1 MVRGRGSGA
10 VGAGILL
17 SRLAGL
23 VREKL
28 LAYHLGT
35 GLGAEAFRAAL
46 RIPNLLQNLLGDG
59 VLSGAF
65 VPTYARQV
73 EEERHEDAGRL
84 AGAVAS
90 SLVLVTGLLVLL
102 GMLFAAP
109 LTRLLTPGFPPG
121 SAKFELT
128 VQLVRILTPSL
139 GFLVLSAWCLGVLN
153 AHRRFFRAYVAPVLW
168 NATII
173 VALTSAALAG
183 GTELELTRAVAY
195 GALVGAVL
203 QFLVQLPAVVR
214 LSRGA
219 LRPGLRRSTP
229 GLRQVLGASGG
240 VITGRG
246 IVQLSAYL
254 DLMLA
259 SLLAAG
265 AVAALGY
272 AQVLY
277 LLPVSL
283 FGMSVAAASLPD
295 LSTAGARDVRELAAT
310 LERGAHRIALL
321 VLPTVAVYLTLGD
334 QVVTLLF
341 GGGAFGAAETR
352 QVTAVLM
359 AYALGLLASTQSRLL
374 QSVLYGLDDTVT
386 PARIAARRIVVGTTV
401 GVALMLV
408 LDGVRLDAS
417 GPVRVAGI
425 GPTDLAARAADGSLH
440 RLGAVGLALGASVG
454 AWVEWWSLRSAVERR
469 TGVILQLRRWRGP
482 ALAAVAVLPAALV
495 ARTMVVGPVGR
506 VAPAWMAALAAL
518 LVVVATLAVVAIALD
533 LEDVPGVAA
542 LRARARRRTA
552 RGEPRRRHRDVA
564 APKSDGPNG
573 SGDVAGGGTGA

>member
-1 MVRGRGSGA
+1 MVRGTGPGA

-17 SRLAGL
+17 SRVAGL

-59 VLSGAF
+59 VLAGAF

-73 EEERHEDAGRL
+73 EEQRYEDAGRL

-90 SLVLVTGLLVLL
+90 VLVLVTGALVIVGVVL
-102 GMLFAAP
+102 AAP

-121 SAKFELT
+121 TAKFELT
-128 VQLVRILTPSL
+128 VTLVRILTPSL

-153 AHRRFFRAYVAPVLW
+153 AHRQFFRAYVAPVLW

-173 VALTSAALAG
+173 VALTAAAVAG
-183 GTELELTRAVAY
+183 GTEMALTRAVAY

-203 QFLVQLPAVVR
+203 QFLVQVPAVVR

-219 LRPGLRRSTP
+219 LRAGIRRSTP
-229 GLRQVLGASGG
+229 GLRHVLGASGG
-240 VITGRG
+240 VIAGRG

-254 DLMLA
+254 DLALA

-295 LSTAGARDVRELAAT
+295 LSTAGARDVRELTAT
-310 LERGAHRIALL
+310 LDRGAGRIALF

-386 PARIAARRIVVGTTV
+386 PARVAARRIAVGTVV

-408 LDGVRLDAS
+408 LDGVRLDAG
-417 GPVRVAGI
+417 GPVRVASI
-425 GPTDLAARAADGSLH
+425 GPSDLAARAADASLH

-454 AWVEWWSLRSAVERR
+454 AWVEWWSLRAAVERR
-469 TGVILQLRRWRGP
+469 TGVALQWRRWRGP
-482 ALAAVAVLPAALV
+482 AIAGAAVLPAALV
-495 ARTMVVGPVGR
+495 ARLLIVGPLGGS
-506 VAPAWMAALAAL
+506 APPWVVALAAL
-518 LVVVATLAVVAIALD
+518 LLVAVVLIAVAVALD

-542 LRARARRRTA
+542 LRARARARSARR
-552 RGEPRRRHRDVA
+552 G
-564 APKSDGPNG
+564 
-573 SGDVAGGGTGA
+573 AGGH

>member
-1 MVRGRGSGA
+1 MVRGTGSGA

-17 SRLAGL
+17 SRVAGL

-28 LAYHLGT
+28 LAFHLGT

-59 VLSGAF
+59 VLAGAF

-73 EEERHEDAGRL
+73 EQERYEDAGRL

-90 SLVLVTGLLVLL
+90 LLLLVTAALVVV
-102 GMLFAAP
+102 GVVFAAP

-128 VQLVRILTPSL
+128 VTLVRILTPSL

-183 GTELELTRAVAY
+183 GTELELTRAVAF
-195 GALVGAVL
+195 GALIGAIL
-203 QFLVQLPAVVR
+203 QFLVQLPAVIR

-219 LRPGLRRSTP
+219 LRPGVRRSTP
-229 GLRQVLGASGG
+229 GLRHVLGASGG
-240 VITGRG
+240 VIAGRG

-254 DLMLA
+254 DLALA

-295 LSTAGARDVRELAAT
+295 LSTAGARDVHDLEAT
-310 LERGAHRIALL
+310 LDRGAGRIALF

-386 PARIAARRIVVGTTV
+386 PARIAARRIMVGTAV
-401 GVALMLV
+401 GVALMLL
-408 LDGVRLDAS
+408 LDGIRLDAS
-417 GPVRVAGI
+417 GPVRVAGV
-425 GPTDLAARAADGSLH
+425 GPAGLAERAADGSLH
-440 RLGAVGLALGASVG
+440 RLGAMGLALGASVG
-454 AWVEWWSLRSAVERR
+454 AWVEWSALRAAVRRR
-469 TGVILQLRRWRGP
+469 TGVILDPRRWRGP
-482 ALAAVAVLPAALV
+482 AIAGASVLPAALA
-495 ARTMVVGPVGR
+495 ARLLIVGPLAGT
-506 VAPAWMAALAAL
+506 VAPWVPALMA
-518 LVVVATLAVVAIALD
+518 LVAVAVVLVIVAIALD

-542 LRARARRRTA
+542 LRARAAQRRT
-552 RGEPRRRHRDVA
+552 G
-564 APKSDGPNG
+564 DG
-573 SGDVAGGGTGA
+573 DA